1 MNIKIFPFKSNRYSF
16 IGCLILF
23 FIMFFSNV
31 NGQDEDILLTS
42 WFLESLIINEE
53 EFPFLPNNEINSIV
67 LFFDFLS
74 EEEPITYSSSV
85 CYDLYGT
92 ANFFQTNDGSFVQL
106 NNLSLEPYIECQL
119 EENLTYDALYFDF
132 LLNLNDI
139 TYAYD
144 IIVNTNFSTLILTS
158 STGNKAIYNTT
169 NLAVQDFL
177 KPTFTVYPNPV
188 KDILH
193 IENPADIPLL
203 EIVIYNSL
211 GKQLINIPEPTDTID
226 MSNLSKGIYFI
237 TLRTSTTITNK
248 KIIVR

>member
-119 EENLTYDALYFDF
+119 EEN
-132 LLNLNDI
+132 
-139 TYAYD
+139 
-144 IIVNTNFSTLILTS
+144 
-158 STGNKAIYNTT
+158 KAIYNTT